1 MKAKQSSESGSTLLY
16 AMGAILITSL
26 IGAGVLMNCTT
37 RYNSTTK
44 QVKGWKE
51 ALHAAESGGDI
62 AYNDV
67 RKLVSNAGSQFA
79 GTGWTYSSYANGPW
93 TYTAPSWFGVGANLN
108 TAVTVDK
115 ISVNSQGDGMY
126 RIRAIGNAK
135 VFGLPRVGMN
145 DGLTPSGTNFSASA
159 STRGTEDSLLRK
171 IDFKYDHF
179 IATYGDGDGNG
190 KTLTAVTSPQV
201 SRRVEL
207 IAVPVMPID
216 AALKA
221 LGTFTGPGAAGVVD
235 SYDSKN
241 GAYKGSNPA
250 SPYDVDAHNGDV
262 SVDTSTFNSPGYIYG
277 NITTNGGNALPSDC
291 SGVVDNNVPFAVAP
305 VTLPSHAAYQPGTG
319 ANFTPV
325 AGSSYQSSPWYLFN
339 SFDNGV
345 INNPNPGSETFVT
358 VVVSGDITG
367 SLTVKPGVNV
377 RFYMIGNFSM
387 KGKDFDNQNVD
398 GSPVSNPSRAGHIQL
413 YGINPTA
420 PATQTID
427 LNPPKDFYMM
437 IYAPGASV
445 TMNGNPDL
453 YGAVVCRNWSGNGNT
468 SFHFD
473 KRLGVEG
480 APTDYRIASYIED
493 VR

>member
-1 MKAKQSSESGSTLLY
+1 MKINRLSQSGSTLLY
-16 AMGAILITSL
+16 AMCAILIISL
-26 IGAGVLMNCTT
+26 IGANVLMNCST

-62 AYNDV
+62 AYNDI
-67 RKLVSNAGSQFA
+67 RKFVSSPGSQFT

-93 TYTAPSWFGVGANLN
+93 TYTAPSWFGVVSNLN
-108 TAVTVDK
+108 TTVTVDK
-115 ISVNSQGDGMY
+115 VSTNSQGDGMY

-145 DGLTPSGTNFSASA
+145 DGLVAGGTNFSANG

-171 IDFKYDHF
+171 IDFKFDHF

-201 SRRVEL
+201 SRRIEL
-207 IAVPVMPID
+207 MAVPVMPID

-221 LGTFTGPGAAGVVD
+221 TGSFTGPGAAGVVD

-250 SPYDVDAHNGDV
+250 SPYDADAHNGDV
-262 SVDTSTFNSPGYIYG
+262 AVGTSTFNSPGYIYG
-277 NITTNGGNALPSDC
+277 NVTTNGGHALPSDC
-291 SGVVDNNVPFAVAP
+291 SGVVDNNVPFTVPP
-305 VTLPSHAAYQPGTG
+305 VTMPSHPAYQPGT
-319 ANFTPV
+319 AVNFTPT
-325 AGSSYQSSPWYLFN
+325 AASSYGSAPWYFFN
-339 SFDNGV
+339 SFSNGV
-345 INNPNPGSETFVT
+345 INNPSGTNETYAN
-358 VVVSGDITG
+358 VVVSGDITS
-367 SLTVKPGVNV
+367 SLTVAKGVNV
-377 RFYMIGNFSM
+377 RFYMVGNFSM
-387 KGKDFDNQNVD
+387 KGKDFANNNVD
-398 GSPVSNPSRAGHIQL
+398 GSPVTNPSRAGHIQL

-427 LNPPKDFYMM
+427 LSPPKDFYMM
-437 IYAPGASV
+437 IYAPGADV

-473 KRLGVEG
+473 KELAVEG
-480 APTDYRIASYIED
+480 AALDYRIASYVED